1 MIATSSVA
9 VSIARPLVFAFDKLE
24 HFTKL
29 KGFIRTDKALG
40 CLKASKVCN
49 PFASAKG
56 NAVKLG
62 HGVVSVGVS
71 LSMN

>member
-1 MIATSSVA
+1 MAF
-9 VSIARPLVFAFDKLE
+9 PLVLTLHKLE
-24 HFTKL
+24 YFTKH
-29 KGFIRTDKALG
+29 KQFIRPYKALG
-40 CLKASKVCN
+40 GIKASKVCD

>member
-1 MIATSSVA
+1 MLT
-9 VSIARPLVFAFDKLE
+9 FDKLID
-24 HFTKL
+24 FTKL

-49 PFASAKG
+49 PLASAKG